1 METKNLIQKIEKA
14 RNSKVIAY
22 VTGDRQP
29 FVTKVADDII
39 PIFAKHLEKIG
50 RQKTIS
56 LFLYT
61 RGGDMITPI
70 RLIKL
75 IRSYAD
81 EIEMIIPYRAHS
93 AGTLISIGADKIVM
107 GRLGELSPVDPS
119 TGHPFNPENP
129 LNPKQK
135 MEISVED
142 LNSYFLL
149 AKEKAGVKDEQMV
162 NVYEDLVAK
171 IHPLSL
177 GNAYR
182 ATRMAK
188 QITEKLLLM
197 HFDAKHDKEK
207 IDSIVKEITGDIC
220 IHGYPI
226 TRDEA
231 DSLGLNMVEPDTA
244 LEKIM
249 WELFEAYAEKMEL
262 KKKFDPVALLG
273 SQEMASFKYYG
284 AFIESADL
292 TDGFVFD
299 GKIRRIIKDNRAN
312 IDVNVESSVWES
324 L

>member
-1 METKNLIQKIEKA
+1 MTQNLIQKIEKS
-14 RNSKVIAY
+14 RNSKVITY

-29 FVTKVADDII
+29 FVTKVAEDII
-39 PIFAKHLEKIG
+39 PIFARHLEKIG
-50 RQKTIS
+50 RQDKIS

-75 IRSYAD
+75 MRSYAD

-129 LNPKQK
+129 LNQKQK

-149 AKEKAGVKDEQMV
+149 AKEKAGVTDEQMV
-162 NVYEDLVAK
+162 NVFEDLTAK

-197 HFDAKHDKEK
+197 HFDKTDDKEK
-207 IDSIVKEITGDIC
+207 IASIVKEITGDIC

-231 DSLGLNMVEPDTA
+231 ASLGLSVVEPDSE
-244 LEKIM
+244 LEKTM
-249 WELFEAYAEKMEL
+249 WELYENYAEKMEL
-262 KKKFDPVALLG
+262 KKKFDPVAILG
-273 SQEMASFKYYG
+273 GQEMATFKYSG
-284 AFIESADL
+284 AFIESADS
-292 TDGFVFD
+292 TDSFVFN
-299 GKIRRIIKDNRAN
+299 GRIRRIIKDNKAS
-312 IDVNVESSVWES
+312 IDVNVESSAWES

>member
-1 METKNLIQKIEKA
+1 MTQNLIQKIEKS
-14 RNSKVIAY
+14 RNSKVITY

-50 RQKTIS
+50 KQDKIS

-75 IRSYAD
+75 MRSYAN

-129 LNPKQK
+129 INKKQK

-162 NVYEDLVAK
+162 NVFEDLTAK

-197 HFDAKHDKEK
+197 HFDATNDKEK

-231 DSLGLNMVEPDTA
+231 ESLGLNMVEPDSE
-244 LEKIM
+244 LEKTM
-249 WELFEAYAEKMEL
+249 WELYENYAEKMEL

-273 SQEMASFKYYG
+273 SQEMATFKYSG

-292 TDGFVFD
+292 TDSFVFN
-299 GKIRRIIKDNRAN
+299 GRIRRIIKDNKAN
-312 IDVNVESSVWES
+312 IDVNVESSAWES

>member
-1 METKNLIQKIEKA
+1 MTQNLIKKIEKE
-14 RNSKVIAY
+14 RNSKVITY

-50 RQKTIS
+50 KQNKIS

-81 EIEMIIPYRAHS
+81 EVEMLIPYRAHS

-129 LNPKQK
+129 LNKSQK

-149 AKEKAGVKDEQMV
+149 AKEKAGVKDDQMV
-162 NVYEDLVAK
+162 NVFEDLTAK

-188 QITEKLLLM
+188 QIVGKLLLM
-197 HFDAKHDKEK
+197 HFDKDRDKETIEK
-207 IDSIVKEITGDIC
+207 ITNEITGDIC

-231 DSLGLNMVEPDTA
+231 ESLGLKMAEPEQD
-244 LEKIM
+244 LEKSM
-249 WELFEAYAEKMEL
+249 WELYEKYAEKMEL
-262 KKKFDPVALLG
+262 KKKFDPVAILG
-273 SQEMASFKYYG
+273 GQEMANFKFSG
-284 AFIESADL
+284 AFIESADM
-292 TDGFVFD
+292 TDGFIFN
-299 GKIRRIIKDNRAN
+299 GKIRRIIKDNKAN

>member
-1 METKNLIQKIEKA
+1 MTKNLIQKIEKA
-14 RNSKVIAY
+14 RNSKVITY

-29 FVTKVADDII
+29 FVTKVADDIV

-50 RQKTIS
+50 KQNKIS

-75 IRSYAD
+75 MRSYTD

-129 LNPKQK
+129 LNKNQK

-149 AKEKAGVKDEQMV
+149 AKEKAGVRDDQMI
-162 NVYEDLVAK
+162 NVFEDLTSK

-197 HFDAKHDKEK
+197 HLDKINDKEK
-207 IDSIVKEITGDIC
+207 IENIVREITGDIC

-231 DSLGLNMVEPDTA
+231 ASLGLNMVEPDQNMEN
-244 LEKIM
+244 LM
-249 WELFEAYAEKMEL
+249 WELYENYAEKMEL
-262 KKKFDPVALLG
+262 KKKFDPIAILGGQEVAN
-273 SQEMASFKYYG
+273 FKFYG
-284 AFIESADL
+284 AFIESAEL
-292 TDGFVFD
+292 GNGFVFD
-299 GKIRRIIKDNRAN
+299 GKVRRIIKDNKAN
-312 IDVNVESSVWES
+312 IDVNVESSVWEN

>member
-1 METKNLIQKIEKA
+1 METKNLIQKIENK
-14 RNSKVIAY
+14 RNSKVITY

-29 FVTKVADDII
+29 FVTKVAEDII

-50 RQKTIS
+50 KQDKIS

-75 IRSYAD
+75 MRSYAD

-129 LNPKQK
+129 LNQKQK

-162 NVYEDLVAK
+162 NVFEDLTAK

-197 HFDAKHDKEK
+197 HFDKTDDKEK
-207 IDSIVKEITGDIC
+207 IESIVKEITGDIC

-231 DSLGLNMVEPDTA
+231 DSLGLNMVEPDSE
-244 LEKIM
+244 LEKTM
-249 WELFEAYAEKMEL
+249 WELYENYAEKMEL
-262 KKKFDPVALLG
+262 KKKFDPVAILG
-273 SQEMASFKYYG
+273 GQEMASFKYSG

-292 TDGFVFD
+292 TDSFVFN
-299 GKIRRIIKDNRAN
+299 GKIRRMIKDNKAS
-312 IDVNVESSVWES
+312 IDVNVESSAWEN

>member
-1 METKNLIQKIEKA
+1 MTKSLIQKIERE
-14 RNSKVIAY
+14 RNSRVISY

-29 FVTKVADDII
+29 FVTKVAEDII
-39 PIFAKHLEKIG
+39 PIFARHLEEIG

-70 RLIKL
+70 RLVKL

-81 EIEMIIPYRAHS
+81 EMEVIIPYRAHS
-93 AGTLISIGADKIVM
+93 AGTLISIGADRIIM

-129 LNPKQK
+129 ASPTQK

-182 ATRMAK
+182 AARMAK

-197 HFDAKHDKEK
+197 HFDAENDKEK
-207 IDSIVKEITGDIC
+207 ISRIVNEITEDIC

-231 DSLGLNMVEPDTA
+231 ASLGLNVIEPSRDFENTIW
-244 LEKIM
+244 K
-249 WELFEAYAEKMEL
+249 LFESYAEKMEL
-262 KKKFDPVALLG
+262 EKKFDPVAILKD
-273 SQEMASFKYYG
+273 QEVASFKYTG
-284 AFIESADL
+284 AFIESMSL
-292 TDGFVFD
+292 VSGFVFN
-299 GKIRRIIKDNRAN
+299 GKIRRTIKDNRAS
-312 IDVNVESSVWES
+312 IDVNIESSAWEN

>member
-1 METKNLIQKIEKA
+1 MTKNLIQKIEKA
-14 RNSKVIAY
+14 RNSKVITY

-50 RQKTIS
+50 KQDKIS

-75 IRSYAD
+75 MRSYAD

-129 LNPKQK
+129 INKKQK

-149 AKEKAGVKDEQMV
+149 AKEKAGVKDEQMI
-162 NVYEDLVAK
+162 NVFEDLTAK

-197 HFDAKHDKEK
+197 HFDATNDKEK
-207 IDSIVKEITGDIC
+207 INSIVKEVTGDIC

-231 DSLGLNMVEPDTA
+231 ESLGLNMVEPDSE
-244 LEKIM
+244 LEKTM
-249 WELFEAYAEKMEL
+249 WELYENYAEKMEL

-273 SQEMASFKYYG
+273 SQEMATFKYSG
-284 AFIESADL
+284 AFIESSDL
-292 TDGFVFD
+292 TDSFVFN
-299 GKIRRIIKDNRAN
+299 GRIRRIIKDNKAN
-312 IDVNVESSVWES
+312 IDVNVESSAWES

>member
-1 METKNLIQKIEKA
+1 
-14 RNSKVIAY
+14 
-22 VTGDRQP
+22 
-29 FVTKVADDII
+29 II

-50 RQKTIS
+50 KQNKIS

-75 IRSYAD
+75 MRSYAD
-81 EIEMIIPYRAHS
+81 EIEMLIPYRAHS

-129 LNPKQK
+129 ANQKQK

-162 NVYEDLVAK
+162 NVFEDLTAK

-197 HFDAKHDKEK
+197 HFDKTDDKEK
-207 IDSIVKEITGDIC
+207 IANIVKEITGDIC

-231 DSLGLNMVEPDTA
+231 ADLGLNMVEPDSE
-244 LEKIM
+244 LEKTM
-249 WELFEAYAEKMEL
+249 WELYENYAEKMEL
-262 KKKFDPVALLG
+262 KKKFDPVAILSG
-273 SQEMASFKYYG
+273 QEMATFKYYG

>member
-1 METKNLIQKIEKA
+1 MTKTLIKKIEDK
-14 RNSKVIAY
+14 RNSKVITY

-29 FVTKVADDII
+29 FVTKVAEDII
-39 PIFAKHLEKIG
+39 PIFARHLEKIG
-50 RQKTIS
+50 RQDKIS

-75 IRSYAD
+75 MRSYAD

-129 LNPKQK
+129 INKKQK

-149 AKEKAGVKDEQMV
+149 AKEKAGVTDEQMV
-162 NVYEDLVAK
+162 NVFEDLTAK

-197 HFDAKHDKEK
+197 HFDKTDDKEK

-231 DSLGLNMVEPDTA
+231 DSLGLNMIEPDSE
-244 LEKIM
+244 LEKTM
-249 WELFEAYAEKMEL
+249 WELYENYAEKMEL
-262 KKKFDPVALLG
+262 KKKFDPVAILG
-273 SQEMASFKYYG
+273 GQEMASFKYSG

-292 TDGFVFD
+292 TDSFVFN
-299 GKIRRIIKDNRAN
+299 GKIRRMIKDNKAN
-312 IDVNVESSVWES
+312 IDVNVESSAWES

>member
-1 METKNLIQKIEKA
+1 MTKNLIQKIQKS
-14 RNSKVIAY
+14 RNSKVITY

-29 FVTKVADDII
+29 FVTKVAEDII
-39 PIFAKHLEKIG
+39 PIFARHLEKIG
-50 RQKTIS
+50 KQDKIS

-75 IRSYAD
+75 MRSYAD

-129 LNPKQK
+129 INKKQK

-162 NVYEDLVAK
+162 NVFEDLTAK

-197 HFDAKHDKEK
+197 HFDKTDDKEK
-207 IDSIVKEITGDIC
+207 IESIVKEITGDIC

-231 DSLGLNMVEPDTA
+231 DSLGLNMAEPDA
-244 LEKIM
+244 ELEKTM
-249 WELFEAYAEKMEL
+249 WELYETYAEKMEL
-262 KKKFDPVALLG
+262 KKKFDPVAILG
-273 SQEMASFKYYG
+273 GQEMASFKYSG

-292 TDGFVFD
+292 TDSFVFN
-299 GKIRRIIKDNRAN
+299 GKIRRMIKDNKAS
-312 IDVNVESSVWES
+312 IDVNVESSSWES

>member
-1 METKNLIQKIEKA
+1 MENQNLIQKIEKA
-14 RNSKVIAY
+14 RNSKVITY

-29 FVTKVADDII
+29 FVTKVAEDII

-50 RQKTIS
+50 KQDKIS

-75 IRSYAD
+75 MRSYAN

-129 LNPKQK
+129 LNQKQK

-162 NVYEDLVAK
+162 NVFEDLTAK

-197 HFDAKHDKEK
+197 HFDATSDQEK

-231 DSLGLNMVEPDTA
+231 DSLGLNMVEPDTE
-244 LEKIM
+244 LEKTM
-249 WELFEAYAEKMEL
+249 WDLYENYAEKMEL
-262 KKKFDPVALLG
+262 KKKFDPVAILG
-273 SQEMASFKYYG
+273 GQEMATFKYSG
-284 AFIESADL
+284 AFIESSDL
-292 TDGFVFD
+292 TDSFVFN
-299 GKIRRIIKDNRAN
+299 GRIRRIIKDNKAS
-312 IDVNVESSVWES
+312 IDVNVESSAWES

>member
-1 METKNLIQKIEKA
+1 MTQNLIQKIEKS
-14 RNSKVIAY
+14 RNSKVLTY

-29 FVTKVADDII
+29 FVTKVAEDIV
-39 PIFAKHLEKIG
+39 PIFARHLEKIG
-50 RQKTIS
+50 RQDKIS

-75 IRSYAD
+75 MRSYAD

-129 LNPKQK
+129 LNQKQK

-149 AKEKAGVKDEQMV
+149 AKEKAGVTDEQMI
-162 NVYEDLVAK
+162 NVFEDLTAK

-197 HFDAKHDKEK
+197 HFDKTDDKEK
-207 IDSIVKEITGDIC
+207 ITSIVKEITGDIC

-231 DSLGLNMVEPDTA
+231 ASLGLSVVEPDSE
-244 LEKIM
+244 LEKTM
-249 WELFEAYAEKMEL
+249 WDLFEAYAEKMEL
-262 KKKFDPVALLG
+262 KKKFDPVAILG
-273 SQEMASFKYYG
+273 GQEMATFKYSG

-292 TDGFVFD
+292 TDSFVFN
-299 GKIRRIIKDNRAN
+299 GRIRRIIKDNKAN
-312 IDVNVESSVWES
+312 IDVNVESSAWES
-324 L
+324 LQ

>member
-1 METKNLIQKIEKA
+1 MTQNLIKKIEDK
-14 RNSKVIAY
+14 RNSKVITY

-29 FVTKVADDII
+29 FVTKVAEDII
-39 PIFAKHLEKIG
+39 PIFARHLEKIG

-75 IRSYAD
+75 MRSYAD

-129 LNPKQK
+129 LNQKQK

-149 AKEKAGVKDEQMV
+149 AKEKAGVTDEQMV
-162 NVYEDLVAK
+162 NVFEDLTAK

-197 HFDAKHDKEK
+197 HFDKTDDKEK

-231 DSLGLNMVEPDTA
+231 DSLGLNMVEPDSE
-244 LEKIM
+244 LEKTM
-249 WELFEAYAEKMEL
+249 WELYENYAEKMEL
-262 KKKFDPVALLG
+262 KKKFDPVAILG
-273 SQEMASFKYYG
+273 GQEMATFKYSG

-292 TDGFVFD
+292 TDSFVFN
-299 GKIRRIIKDNRAN
+299 GRIRRMIKDNKAS
-312 IDVNVESSVWES
+312 IDVNVESSAWEN

>member
-1 METKNLIQKIEKA
+1 MTKSLIQKIEKA
-14 RNSKVIAY
+14 RNSKLITY

-39 PIFAKHLEKIG
+39 PIFARHLEKIG
-50 RQKTIS
+50 KQDKIS

-75 IRSYAD
+75 MRSYTD

-129 LNPKQK
+129 INKKQK

-162 NVYEDLVAK
+162 NVFEDLTAK

-197 HFDAKHDKEK
+197 HFDKTDDKDK
-207 IDSIVKEITGDIC
+207 IESIVKEITGDIC

-231 DSLGLNMVEPDTA
+231 DSLGLNMVEPDAET
-244 LEKIM
+244 EKTM
-249 WELFEAYAEKMEL
+249 WELYENYAEKMEL
-262 KKKFDPVALLG
+262 KKKFDPVAILG
-273 SQEMASFKYYG
+273 GQEMASFKYSG
-284 AFIESADL
+284 AFIESSDL
-292 TDGFVFD
+292 TDSFVFN
-299 GKIRRIIKDNRAN
+299 GKIRRMIKDNKAS
-312 IDVNVESSVWES
+312 IDVNVESSAWES

>member
-1 METKNLIQKIEKA
+1 MTQNLIQKIEEK
-14 RNSKVIAY
+14 RNSKVITY

-29 FVTKVADDII
+29 FVTKVAEDII

-50 RQKTIS
+50 RQDKIS

-75 IRSYAD
+75 MRSYTD

-129 LNPKQK
+129 INKKQK

-162 NVYEDLVAK
+162 NVFEDLTAK

-197 HFDAKHDKEK
+197 HFDKTDDKEK

-231 DSLGLNMVEPDTA
+231 DSLGLNMVEPDSE
-244 LEKIM
+244 LEKTM
-249 WELFEAYAEKMEL
+249 WELYENYADKMEL
-262 KKKFDPVALLG
+262 KKKFDPVAILG
-273 SQEMASFKYYG
+273 GQEMATFKYSG

-292 TDGFVFD
+292 TDSFVFN
-299 GKIRRIIKDNRAN
+299 GRIRRMIKDNKAS
-312 IDVNVESSVWES
+312 IDVNVESSAWES

>member
-1 METKNLIQKIEKA
+1 MTKNLIPKIEKA
-14 RNSKVIAY
+14 RNSKVITY

-39 PIFAKHLEKIG
+39 PIFARHLEKIG
-50 RQKTIS
+50 KQNKIS

-75 IRSYAD
+75 MRSYAD

-129 LNPKQK
+129 INKKQK

-162 NVYEDLVAK
+162 NVFEDLTAK

-197 HFDAKHDKEK
+197 HFDATNDKEK

-231 DSLGLNMVEPDTA
+231 ESLGLNMIEPDTN
-244 LEKIM
+244 LEKTM
-249 WELFEAYAEKMEL
+249 WELYENYAEKMEL

-273 SQEMASFKYYG
+273 SQEMASFKYSG

-292 TDGFVFD
+292 TDSFVFN
-299 GKIRRIIKDNRAN
+299 GRIRRIIKDNKAN
-312 IDVNVESSVWES
+312 IDVNVESSAWES

>member
-1 METKNLIQKIEKA
+1 MTKNLIQKIEKA
-14 RNSKVIAY
+14 RDSKVITY

-29 FVTKVADDII
+29 FVTKVADDIV

-50 RQKTIS
+50 KQNKIS

-75 IRSYAD
+75 MRSYTD

-129 LNPKQK
+129 LNKNQK

-149 AKEKAGVKDEQMV
+149 AKEKAGVRDDQMI
-162 NVYEDLVAK
+162 NVFEDLTSK

-197 HFDAKHDKEK
+197 HLDKINDKEK
-207 IDSIVKEITGDIC
+207 IENIVREITGDIC

-231 DSLGLNMVEPDTA
+231 ASLGLNMVEPDQNMEN
-244 LEKIM
+244 LM
-249 WELFEAYAEKMEL
+249 WELYENYAEKMDL
-262 KKKFDPVALLG
+262 KKKFDPIAILGGQEVAN
-273 SQEMASFKYYG
+273 FKFYG
-284 AFIESADL
+284 AFIESAEL
-292 TDGFVFD
+292 SDGFVFD
-299 GKIRRIIKDNRAN
+299 GKVRRIIKDNKAN

>member
-1 METKNLIQKIEKA
+1 MTNPLLQKIEKK
-14 RNSKVIAY
+14 RNSKVITY
-22 VTGDRQP
+22 LTGDRQP

-39 PIFAKHLEKIG
+39 PIFAKHLEKMG
-50 RQKTIS
+50 KQRTIS

-81 EIEMIIPYRAHS
+81 EVEMLIPYRAHS
-93 AGTLISIGADKIVM
+93 AGTLISIGADRIVM

-129 LNPKQK
+129 ANPSQK

-188 QITEKLLLM
+188 QITEKLLMM
-197 HFDAKHDKEK
+197 HFDAKRDAEK
-207 IDSIVKEITGDIC
+207 ISKIVKEITGDIC

-231 DSLGLNMVEPDTA
+231 ADLGLNITEPDSD
-244 LEKIM
+244 LEKTM
-249 WELFEAYAEKMEL
+249 WELFENYAEKMEL
-262 KKKFDPVALLG
+262 KKKFDPVVMLG
-273 SQEMASFKYYG
+273 NQEITSFKYTG
-284 AFIESADL
+284 AFIESAEL
-292 TDGFVFD
+292 TDGFVFN
-299 GKIRRIIKDNRAN
+299 GKIRRIIKDNRAS
-312 IDVNVESSVWES
+312 IDVNVESSGWES

>member
-1 METKNLIQKIEKA
+1 METQNLIQKIEKS
-14 RNSKVIAY
+14 RSSKVITY

-29 FVTKVADDII
+29 FVTKVAEDII

-50 RQKTIS
+50 KQDKIS

-75 IRSYAD
+75 MRSYAD

-129 LNPKQK
+129 LNQKQK

-162 NVYEDLVAK
+162 NVFEDLTAK

-197 HFDAKHDKEK
+197 HFDKTDDKEK
-207 IDSIVKEITGDIC
+207 IESIVKEITGDIC

-231 DSLGLNMVEPDTA
+231 DSLGLNMVEPDTE
-244 LEKIM
+244 LEKTM
-249 WELFEAYAEKMEL
+249 WELYENYAEKMEL
-262 KKKFDPVALLG
+262 KKKFDPVAILG
-273 SQEMASFKYYG
+273 GQEMATFKYSG
-284 AFIESADL
+284 AFIESSDL
-292 TDGFVFD
+292 TDSFVFN
-299 GKIRRIIKDNRAN
+299 GRIRRIIKDNKAS
-312 IDVNVESSVWES
+312 IDVNVESSAWES

>member
-1 METKNLIQKIEKA
+1 MTQNLISKIEKE
-14 RNSKVIAY
+14 RNSKVITY

-50 RQKTIS
+50 KQNKIS

-81 EIEMIIPYRAHS
+81 EIEMLIPYRAHS

-107 GRLGELSPVDPS
+107 GKLGELSPVDPS

-129 LNPKQK
+129 LNKNQK

-149 AKEKAGVKDEQMV
+149 AKEKAGVKDDQMV
-162 NVYEDLVAK
+162 NVFEDLTTK

-188 QITEKLLLM
+188 QITQKLLLM
-197 HFDAKHDKEK
+197 HFDAINDKEK
-207 IDSIVKEITGDIC
+207 IANIVNEITGDIC

-231 DSLGLNMVEPDTA
+231 SDLGLNVIEPETET
-244 LEKIM
+244 EKNL
-249 WELFEAYAEKMEL
+249 WELFEIYSEKMEL
-262 KKKFDPVALLG
+262 KKKFDPVAILG
-273 SQEMASFKYYG
+273 SQEIAPFKFYG
-284 AFIESADL
+284 AFIESADM
-292 TDGFVFD
+292 TDGFVFN
-299 GKIRRIIKDNRAN
+299 GKVRRIIKDNRAN
-312 IDVNVESSVWES
+312 IDVNVESSTWES
-324 L
+324 I

>member
-1 METKNLIQKIEKA
+1 MPQNLIQKIEKA
-14 RNSKVIAY
+14 RNSKVITY

-50 RQKTIS
+50 KQDKIS

-75 IRSYAD
+75 MRSYAD

-129 LNPKQK
+129 ANQKQK

-162 NVYEDLVAK
+162 NVFEDLTAK

-197 HFDAKHDKEK
+197 HFDATNDKEK

-231 DSLGLNMVEPDTA
+231 ESLGLNMVEPDTD
-244 LEKIM
+244 LEKTM
-249 WELFEAYAEKMEL
+249 WELFENYAEKMEL

-273 SQEMASFKYYG
+273 SQEMATFKYSG
-284 AFIESADL
+284 AFIESSDL
-292 TDGFVFD
+292 TDSFVFN
-299 GKIRRIIKDNRAN
+299 GRIRRIIKDNKAN
-312 IDVNVESSVWES
+312 IDVNVESSAWES

>member
-1 METKNLIQKIEKA
+1 MTKNLIPKIEKA
-14 RNSKVIAY
+14 RNSKVITY

-39 PIFAKHLEKIG
+39 PIFARHLEKIG
-50 RQKTIS
+50 KQNKIS

-75 IRSYAD
+75 MRSYAD

-129 LNPKQK
+129 INKKQK

-162 NVYEDLVAK
+162 NVFEDLTAK

-197 HFDAKHDKEK
+197 HFDATNDKEK

-231 DSLGLNMVEPDTA
+231 ESLGLNMIEPDTN
-244 LEKIM
+244 LEKTM
-249 WELFEAYAEKMEL
+249 WELYENYAEKMEL

-273 SQEMASFKYYG
+273 SQEMASFKYSG

-292 TDGFVFD
+292 TDSFVFN
-299 GKIRRIIKDNRAN
+299 GRIRRIIKDNKAN

>member
-1 METKNLIQKIEKA
+1 METKNLIQKIENK
-14 RNSKVIAY
+14 RNSKVITY

-29 FVTKVADDII
+29 FVTKVAEDII

-50 RQKTIS
+50 KQDKIS

-75 IRSYAD
+75 MRSYAD

-129 LNPKQK
+129 LNQKQK

-162 NVYEDLVAK
+162 NVFEDLTAK

-197 HFDAKHDKEK
+197 HFDKTNDKEK
-207 IDSIVKEITGDIC
+207 IESIVKEITGDIC

-231 DSLGLNMVEPDTA
+231 DSLGLNMVEPDSE
-244 LEKIM
+244 LEKTM
-249 WELFEAYAEKMEL
+249 WELYENYAEKMEL
-262 KKKFDPVALLG
+262 KKKFDPVAILG
-273 SQEMASFKYYG
+273 GQEMASFKYSG

-292 TDGFVFD
+292 TDSFVFN
-299 GKIRRIIKDNRAN
+299 GKIRRMIKDNKAS
-312 IDVNVESSVWES
+312 IDVNVESSAWEN

>member
-1 METKNLIQKIEKA
+1 MTQNLIKKIESE
-14 RNSKVIAY
+14 RNSKVITY

-50 RQKTIS
+50 KQNKIS

-81 EIEMIIPYRAHS
+81 EVEMLIPYRAHS

-129 LNPKQK
+129 LNPSQK

-149 AKEKAGVKDEQMV
+149 AKEKAGVKDDQMV
-162 NVYEDLVAK
+162 NIFEDLTAK

-188 QITEKLLLM
+188 QIVGKLLLM
-197 HFDAKHDKEK
+197 HFDKDLDKETIEK
-207 IDSIVKEITGDIC
+207 ITNEITGDIC

-231 DSLGLNMVEPDTA
+231 ESLGLKMIEPQQD
-244 LEKIM
+244 LEKLM
-249 WELFEAYAEKMEL
+249 WELYENYAEKMEL
-262 KKKFDPVALLG
+262 KRKFDPVTILG
-273 SQEMASFKYYG
+273 GQEMASFKFAG
-284 AFIESADL
+284 AFIESANL
-292 TDGFVFD
+292 TDSFIFN
-299 GKIRRIIKDNRAN
+299 GKIRRIIKDNKAN
-312 IDVNVESSVWES
+312 IDVNVESSIWE
-324 L
+324 

>member
-1 METKNLIQKIEKA
+1 MTKNLIQKIEEA
-14 RNSKVIAY
+14 RNSKVITY
-22 VTGDRQP
+22 ITGDRQP

-39 PIFAKHLEKIG
+39 PVFAKHLEKIG
-50 RQKTIS
+50 RQKIIS

-75 IRSYAD
+75 MRSYAD
-81 EIEMIIPYRAHS
+81 EIEMIVPYRAHS

-129 LNPKQK
+129 ANPKQK

-162 NVYEDLVAK
+162 NVYEDLVSK

-197 HFDAKHDKEK
+197 HFDKTNDKEK
-207 IDSIVKEITGDIC
+207 IDRIVKEITGDIC

-231 DSLGLNMVEPDTA
+231 ASLGLNVIEPDTE
-244 LEKIM
+244 LEKTM
-249 WELFEAYAEKMEL
+249 WDLYENYAEKMEL
-262 KKKFDPVALLG
+262 KKKFDPVSILG
-273 SQEMASFKYYG
+273 SQEVTGFKFYG

-292 TDGFVFD
+292 TDGFIFY
-299 GKIRRIIKDNRAN
+299 GKIRRTIKDNRAS
-312 IDVNVESSVWES
+312 IDVNVESSLWES